1 MFLDLALSRPVLVN
15 GQDVN
20 PIVGNAATDGAMLG
34 AVRGEGMQFQ
44 RDLYRPFIDNDGRR
58 KVWFN
63 RGRTTNEKG
72 QQVPI
77 KEKTPLEMMMN
88 QYGIYLPVWNT
99 TMLRKEEWIELDKR
113 VVKAAR
119 YRLRLW
125 SDLMAAV
132 PYGGF
137 NGMSKSM
144 LEWENMSDPGEAV
157 VDMDGL
163 TPGRTDAPQFG
174 GQGLPLPI
182 THCDFWFSSRKLA
195 ESRNSNTPLDSTM
208 GEAAGRRV
216 AETVEKT
223 AIGVATGIQ
232 WGGLNTALT
241 YTNASAVY
249 GLTNFPQRL
258 TYTSITAPT
267 TGGWSPATTLSQVL
281 YCINLL
287 KLNKFFGP
295 FMVYT
300 SNDWDPYLDNDYYYA
315 LTSGA
320 VAPTK
325 SLRTRLKENPDIID
339 VRRLDFLFGSQ
350 PSLTSGNQ
358 QAATVDAVL
367 KPFRFLFVQM
377 TSEVIEAVN
386 GMDLTTLQWES
397 VGGMRLNF
405 KAFCIQVPR
414 LKSDQYGNCG
424 ILDATTS

>member
-1 MFLDLALSRPVLVN
+1 MESDMFLDVSLS
-15 GQDVN
+15 N
-20 PIVGNAATDGAMLG
+20 PTQQLVGNASPDGQMVGL
-34 AVRGEGMQFQ
+34 VRGDSGMQFQ
-44 RDLYRPFIDNDGRR
+44 KDLYRPFIDTDGRR

-63 RGRTTNEKG
+63 KGDYTVNKGEK
-72 QQVPI
+72 VPI
-77 KEKTPLEMMMN
+77 KRPTAFDIMTNKF
-88 QYGIYLPVWNT
+88 GIYLPVWNT
-99 TMLRKEEWIELDKR
+99 TMLRKEEWIELDKM

-125 SDLMAAV
+125 SDMMAAV

-137 NGMSKSM
+137 NGMSKSQ

-163 TPGRTDAPQFG
+163 TPGRTDQPVFG

-223 AIGVATGIQ
+223 SIGMATGIQ
-232 WGGLNTALT
+232 WGGLNSALT

-249 GLTNFPQRL
+249 GLINFPQRL
-258 TYTSITAPT
+258 TYTQITAPT
-267 TGGWSPATTLSQVL
+267 TGGWAPTTTLNQVL

-287 KLNKFFGP
+287 KNNKFFGP

-300 SNDWDPYLDNDYYYA
+300 SNDWDPYLDADYYYA
-315 LTSGA
+315 LASGA

-350 PSLTSGNQ
+350 PSLTSGNV
-358 QAATVDAVL
+358 QAASVDATI
-367 KPFRFLFVQM
+367 KPFRLLFVQM
-377 TSEVIEAVN
+377 TSEVIQAVN

-405 KAFCIQVPR
+405 KAMCIQVPR